1 MSAWRPNTM
10 FAFSLSTGTASLL
23 RRSALLPSSVA
34 VSAFPSADPACWPAA
49 ATRVRQSPRGAVVT
63 RAMADGIK
71 APASADA
78 DDTVWREKLSP
89 EQYRIL
95 RQKGTEM
102 GGTGE
107 YNKFTP
113 AEGFFKCAA
122 CENPLYSAQS
132 KFDSGCGWPAFDKCY
147 TGAVKTE
154 TDISFGMKR
163 VEIMC
168 NACGGHLGHVFE
180 GESFTATNERHC
192 VNSVSIKYDKGTPPA
207 VAESKVV

>member
-1 MSAWRPNTM
+1 MRIVALTSS
-10 FAFSLSTGTASLL
+10 SLRFLCVRLLLVSNRVNCRSCASRVVL
-23 RRSALLPSSVA
+23 SLPLIRLCLASCCVE
-34 VSAFPSADPACWPAA
+34 AA
-49 ATRVRQSPRGAVVT
+49 NS
-63 RAMADGIK
+63 
-71 APASADA
+71 
-78 DDTVWREKLSP
+78 
-89 EQYRIL
+89 
-95 RQKGTEM
+95 
-102 GGTGE
+102 
-107 YNKFTP
+107 
-113 AEGFFKCAA
+113 
-122 CENPLYSAQS
+122 
-132 KFDSGCGWPAFDKCY
+132 FDKCY

>member
-1 MSAWRPNTM
+1 MT
-10 FAFSLSTGTASLL
+10 AFVLSTGAASLL
-23 RRSALLPSSVA
+23 RRSALLPSAAA
-34 VSAFPSADPACWPAA
+34 VSAFRPAYPAGWPAA
-49 ATRVRQSPRGAVVT
+49 AARVRRSAQGVVVA

-71 APASADA
+71 APGSTNA
-78 DDTVWREKLSP
+78 DDAVWREKLSR
-89 EQYRIL
+89 EEYRIL

-107 YNKFTP
+107 YNKFAP
-113 AEGFFKCAA
+113 VEGFFKCAG
-122 CENPLYSAQS
+122 CGNPLYSAQS

-147 TGAVKTE
+147 TGSVKTE
-154 TDISFGMKR
+154 TDFSFGMKR

-192 VNSVSIKYDKGTPPA
+192 VNSVSIKFDKGTPPA
-207 VAESKVV
+207 APESKVV